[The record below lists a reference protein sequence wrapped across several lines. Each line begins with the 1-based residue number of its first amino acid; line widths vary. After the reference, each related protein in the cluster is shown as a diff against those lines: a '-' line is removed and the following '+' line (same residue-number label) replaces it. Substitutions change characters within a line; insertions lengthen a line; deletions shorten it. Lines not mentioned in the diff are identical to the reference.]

1 MTDAGFVIA
10 GWALTGGALG
20 AYTIHLA
27 VRLRRARRSLP
38 ESGAAPSR

>member
-10 GWALTGGALG
+10 GWAMTGGVLA
-20 AYTIHLA
+20 AYTIHLT

-38 ESGAAPSR
+38 ESNAAPSR